1 MEKIIN
7 KPNKTNDSEWNEYF
21 MTNSTNIIYSDL
33 SYEIMGTIF
42 EVHKE
47 LGPGFIESIY
57 EKALIEELSKR
68 GIKVETQ
75 KVIDITY
82 KDKKV
87 GVHRLDLIVEDKVV
101 VEFKT
106 VERFSIH
113 HKAQLTSYLKASG
126 YKLGILVNFSKSKVE
141 YQRVLIR

>member
-1 MEKIIN
+1 MVAN
-7 KPNKTNDSEWNEYF
+7 KA
-21 MTNSTNIIYSDL
+21 NIIYPDL
-33 SYEIMGTIF
+33 SYKIMGAIF

-47 LGPGFIESIY
+47 LGPGFLESVY
-57 EKALIEELSKR
+57 EKALVEELLSK
-68 GIKVETQ
+68 GLKVETQ
-75 KVIDITY
+75 KSINLTY
-82 KDKKV
+82 KDKKI
-87 GVHRLDLIVEDKVV
+87 GLHRLDLVVESKVV
-101 VEFKT
+101 VELKT